1 MSQQSDVF
9 PGMKI
14 LVIAA
19 HPDDIEIGVGG
30 TLARWVEQGAQ
41 VSYAIVTDGA
51 AGNNDPGTDL
61 VALAAQRQ
69 EEQRAAAA
77 LLGVHDICFMGH
89 PDGVLEP
96 TLTLRRDLTRLIR
109 QVRPDRVVCQDP
121 TTVLVGDGY
130 VNHPDH
136 RAAGEAAIYAVF
148 PSAVSRPIFPELLDE
163 GLEPHQVK
171 ELYLT
176 LTLNPDVYVD
186 VTGTMDRKV
195 EALLCH
201 QSQVGQEAEEWIR
214 GRNAEMGKEIGV
226 SYAEA
231 FRVLRFVDEE
241 EAESGDASS

>member
-1 MSQQSDVF
+1 MAPQDDVF

-14 LVIAA
+14 LIIAA

-30 TLARWVEQGAQ
+30 ALARWVEQGAQ

-51 AGNNDPGTDL
+51 AGNNNPGTDL

-69 EEQRAAAA
+69 DEQRAAAA
-77 LLGVHDICFMGH
+77 ILGVHDICFMGH

-96 TLTLRRDLTRLIR
+96 TLALRRDLTRLIR

-121 TTVLVGDGY
+121 TTVFVGDGY

-176 LTLNPDVYVD
+176 LTLNPNTYVD
-186 VTGTMDRKV
+186 VTDTMDRKIK
-195 EALLCH
+195 ALLCH
-201 QSQVGQEAEEWIR
+201 RSQVGEEAADWMR
-214 GRNAEMGKEIGV
+214 GRNAEMGKQIGV
-226 SYAEA
+226 AYAEA
-231 FRVLRFVDEE
+231 FRVLCFVDDE
-241 EAESGDASS
+241 EADSAGTSS